1 MLSIICRGVG
11 WCNLDKKGLVM
22 FARWIKF
29 IKTDIWRI
37 RLKDHPRSKS
47 FFIRLIRII
56 TLASRSF
63 DENKCM
69 FRASALTYYTLL
81 SIVPIIALMFGI
93 AKGFGLQKQV
103 EEQLLA
109 KMEGQRE
116 VVAKII
122 DFANSLLASTSGGVI
137 AGIGVAFLFWTI
149 ISVLSNVEN
158 SFNDIWG
165 VVKPRSFG
173 RKFGDY
179 LSMILV
185 CPILLVISGSATIFV
200 SSHVKLVIEK
210 IPLLQNLGQAFWIPL
225 KFLPYV
231 TIWVVFVFLF
241 VFMPNTKVRLK
252 SAIIG
257 GIVAGT
263 IFQIVQWV
271 YINSQILAGKYGAI
285 YGSFA
290 ALPLFLIWLQTSW
303 LIVLFGAEVSFAH
316 QNVETYEFEPDCLS
330 VSKSF
335 KKLLLLFIVQ
345 QLVKKFRDGK
355 KPADAPRLAHE
366 LEIPIRLVR
375 QILYELS
382 ESGVLSEV
390 RNGRDREFAYQPAV
404 DVEKITVKF
413 VIDQLER
420 HGTSDI
426 PVAKLGELDKLSDCL
441 KQLDEVIEKSPANVL
456 LKNL

>member
-1 MLSIICRGVG
+1 
-11 WCNLDKKGLVM
+11 M
-22 FARWIKF
+22 FAKWMKF
-29 IKTDIWRI
+29 VKTDIWRI
-37 RLKDHPRSKS
+37 RLKDLSRSKS
-47 FFIRLIRII
+47 FFIRLVRII
-56 TLASRSF
+56 ALAVRGF

-69 FRASALTYYTLL
+69 FRASALTFYCLL
-81 SIVPIIALMFGI
+81 SIVPVIALIFGI

-103 EEQLLA
+103 EEQLLV
-109 KMEGQRE
+109 KLEGQEE
-116 VVAKII
+116 VVTKII

-149 ISVLSNVEN
+149 IRVLSNIEK

-165 VVKPRSFG
+165 VIKPRSFG

-200 SSHVKLVIEK
+200 SSQVKLVIEK
-210 IPLLQNLGQAFWIPL
+210 IPLLQNLGQAFW
-225 KFLPYV
+225 LPVKLLPFV
-231 TIWVVFVFLF
+231 TIWVVFTFIF
-241 VFMPNTKVRLK
+241 VFIPNTKVRFK
-252 SAIIG
+252 SALIG
-257 GIVAGT
+257 GITAGT

-271 YINSQILAGKYGAI
+271 YINFQIGVAKYGAI

-290 ALPLFLIWLQTSW
+290 ALPLFLIWLQMSW

-335 KKLLLLFIVQ
+335 KKLLSLFIVQ
-345 QLVKKFRDGK
+345 RLVRKFCNGE
-355 KPADAPRLAHE
+355 KPTDASILSHE

-390 RNGRDREFAYQPAV
+390 RNSKDKEFAYQPAIDV
-404 DVEKITVKF
+404 DKITIKF
-413 VIDQLER
+413 VLDQLES
-420 HGTSDI
+420 HGTHDI
-426 PVAKLGELDKLSDCL
+426 PVAKLGELDKLSDRL
-441 KQLDEVIEKSPANVL
+441 RQLGELAEKSPANIL
-456 LKNL
+456 LKNI